1 MKWTWRIFWI
11 MSLLLLWLF
20 CSGVAHAESLIVRP
34 ASPLEIRLSQFPNLQ
49 GKPPVQPS
57 RGDLV
62 YPDWF
67 AGNWT
72 VTTTLLDMVAPLAPT
87 LITPGFEN
95 NRQYLNQPIAFQV
108 RFVEARPKGIDAL
121 LSLVINRGEKQ
132 IVSDRAFNSMSLA
145 KAYLG
150 DRTILAVKVDPSNPN
165 RQITLLRGDS
175 SEALFSE
182 RQLVSTVIGR
192 NTDTPAPNQFI
203 TSEVFQQEFRG
214 TPQLY
219 FNEVENTTAYRRQET
234 ASANEPTITA
244 EQVTA
249 IYLSPQDPDYF
260 KSIPNGSFLGEPQPV
275 ALYRYRLE
283 FSRDEEG

>member
-1 MKWTWRIFWI
+1 MKWTWRILGI
-11 MSLLLLWLF
+11 IGLLLLWLF
-20 CSGVAHAESLIVRP
+20 CSGAAHAESLIVRP
-34 ASPLEIRLSQFPNLQ
+34 ASPLEIRLSQFPDWQ

-57 RGDLV
+57 HGDLV

-87 LITPGFEN
+87 LTTPGFES
-95 NRQYLNQPIAFQV
+95 NRQYLNQPIAFPV
-108 RFVEARPKGIDAL
+108 RFVEAQPQGIDAL
-121 LSLVINRGEKQ
+121 MSLILNRGEKQ
-132 IVSDRAFNSMSLA
+132 IVADRAFNGMSLA
-145 KAYLG
+145 KSYLG
-150 DRTILAVKVDPSNPN
+150 DRAILAVKVDPNNPN

-182 RQLVSTVIGR
+182 RQLVSTIIGR
-192 NTDTPAPNQFI
+192 STAAPTPDQFI

-214 TPQLY
+214 TPQIY
-219 FNEVENTTAYRRQET
+219 FNEVENTTAYLRQD
-234 ASANEPTITA
+234 ANSPDVPAITA

-249 IYLSPQDPDYF
+249 VYLSPQDPDYF
-260 KSIPNGSFLGEPQPV
+260 KTIPNGSFLGEPQPV

-283 FSRDEEG
+283 FVRDAE